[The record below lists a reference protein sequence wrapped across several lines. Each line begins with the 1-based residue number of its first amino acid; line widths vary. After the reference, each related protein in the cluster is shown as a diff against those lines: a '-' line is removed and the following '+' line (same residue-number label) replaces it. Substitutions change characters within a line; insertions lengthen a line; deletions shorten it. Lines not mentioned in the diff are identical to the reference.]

1 MKNMQHKL
9 ALSAAIILSGPPAL
23 GSDERKEV
31 EQIFIQYLPSKTAL
45 HNLFLNDTYANPI
58 PEMEIDFETKTFR
71 QIFLDDSMRTINEGK
86 IILPPVNQKKS
97 G

>member
-9 ALSAAIILSGPPAL
+9 AFSAAIILSGPPAL
-23 GSDERKEV
+23 GSDERIEV
-31 EQIFIQYLPSKTAL
+31 EEIFIQYLPSKTAL

-58 PEMEIDFETKTFR
+58 PEMEIDFETKTLR